1 MRYGGEWGGGCV
13 GVGRGLPLC
22 GGAGAGAETMRQA
35 PSLAGFLPLLFGD
48 GSSAA
53 VSDSPQATG
62 EGTLAMNTQWRS
74 AALRG
79 EWEETDDNG
88 PVVGG

>member
-1 MRYGGEWGGGCV
+1 MGVSGVGSV
-13 GVGRGLPLC
+13 GVGRGQPLR

-35 PSLAGFLPLLFGD
+35 PSLTGSLPLLFGD

-79 EWEETDDNG
+79 EWEETDDN
-88 PVVGG
+88 VI